1 MRYLIRRI
9 TNGLLLLLGVSLLSF
24 VLVQLAPGEF
34 DENMRLD
41 PRISAETVNRLRAQY
56 GLDRPLLVRYCLW
69 LKSAARGD
77 FGYSFSYNVP
87 VTSLLRPR
95 ILNTLLLTVTSTV
108 LAWMLALPIGVWSA
122 VWKGNWRDQVCA
134 TATSAALAVPDLVLA
149 LGLLLIAL
157 HSGRFPVG
165 GMFSTNY
172 SRLSSWGAVCDVLWH
187 LVLPCTALVLAILP
201 LLVRHVRAGMIEALD
216 MPFVRAAR
224 AHGIAGRRIV
234 WRYAL
239 PAAANPLIS
248 LFGMTIGALLS
259 ASLLTEVIMS
269 WPGLGPLILEAIFA
283 RDVNVVVGAVV
294 FSAVLLLA
302 GNFAADLMLC
312 AADPRI
318 RRS

>member
-1 MRYLIRRI
+1 MIRRI
-9 TNGLLLLLGVSLLSF
+9 TNGLCLLLGVSLLSF

-34 DENMRLD
+34 DEDMRLD
-41 PRISAETVNRLRAQY
+41 PRISAETVTRLRAQY

-69 LKSAARGD
+69 LGSALSGD
-77 FGYSFSYNVP
+77 FGFSFSYNVP
-87 VTSLLRPR
+87 VISLLRPR
-95 ILNTLLLTVTSTV
+95 IMNTLLLTITSTA
-108 LAWMLALPIGVWSA
+108 LAWILALPIGVWSA
-122 VWKGNWRDQVCA
+122 VWKGDWRDRVCA
-134 TATSAALAVPDLVLA
+134 TATSAALAVPDIVLA
-149 LGLLLIAL
+149 LGMLLIAL

-165 GMFSTNY
+165 GMFSMKY
-172 SRLSSWGAVCDVLWH
+172 SRLSSWGAVRDVLWH

-201 LLVRHVRAGMIEALD
+201 VLIRHVRAGMLEALD
-216 MPFVRAAR
+216 LPFVRAAR
-224 AHGIAGRRIV
+224 AHGIGARRIT

-248 LFGMTIGALLS
+248 LFGTTIGALLS

-283 RDVNVVVGAVV
+283 RDVHVVVGAVI
-294 FSAVLLLA
+294 FSATLLLA
-302 GNFAADLMLC
+302 GNLVADLLLC